1 MPSPSTPKLSRQE
14 VLKIFRRIPHAE
26 EQTEAVSGEYEEY
39 QKQLRKTAPKS
50 TSKDYSSEVTLDLA
64 DEDPFFRIAG
74 YKRFEESAIVTMT
87 GDERSVVREARRK
100 AVVGVSDET
109 LYACFAYTRII
120 LGLIN
125 RLDLDRKFRKH

>member
-14 VLKIFRRIPHAE
+14 VLNIFRRIPHTE

-39 QKQLRKTAPKS
+39 QKQLRKTALKS
-50 TSKDYSSEVTLDLA
+50 SSKDYSSEVTLDLA
-64 DEDPFFRIAG
+64 DEEPFFSIAG
-74 YKRFEESAIVTMT
+74 YNRFEESAIVTMT
-87 GDERSVVREARRK
+87 GDELSVVREARRK

-109 LYACFAYTRII
+109 LYEYFANTRII

-125 RLDLDRKFRKH
+125 RLDLYREFRKH